1 MKSTLPSPVRS
12 RAFPLIPTERPATWV
27 SVLPSPD
34 VSTPAGV
41 VHEHAAEHVGE
52 LGKHVAATE
61 QDVKAR
67 EQAQPDA
74 VRGVTDAVALAI
86 NAL

>member
-1 MKSTLPSPVRS
+1 MIALTTCTSIRSNSAGTISCIQYTSAVGGSMKSTLPSPVRS

-41 VHEHAAEHVGE
+41 VSNC
-52 LGKHVAATE
+52 
-61 QDVKAR
+61 
-67 EQAQPDA
+67 
-74 VRGVTDAVALAI
+74 RGGA
-86 NAL
+86 